1 MKTSLRILVVE
12 DDKYFIAHLKE
23 ILGAFGPVESAVEWT
38 QAEGLLKE
46 NVYDVVVTDIHLDE
60 NPDGMKVLDEARRQ
74 GAMRLVLTSSNSESV
89 ITEAYSRGAQ
99 HVLGKEHA
107 HETVPAYLKGLLHQ
121 RHQGQLQEVFESRFP
136 LTNPSL
142 RNQISKLLTT
152 PWQGRSL
159 LLTGAT
165 GTGKSLLGKLLSELV
180 FGAQAPF
187 VHINCSEIP
196 DNLLESE
203 LFGHEKGSFTGAEQR
218 RVGKLKL
225 ADGGVLFLDEVGTMS
240 QAMQQKLLK
249 AIEEKTF
256 YPVGSNKQET
266 SRFTLITATCED
278 LTEKISVGNFREDLY
293 FRLNGFQIRLPSLKE
308 RPEDIEMLVR
318 YFQSLNSRK
327 FVIKQAAME
336 KLITH
341 SWNGNIRELKQVV
354 MNLADGGTGLVG
366 PEEVEALIQSANTEK
381 TTNGSGL
388 INDDIRKFVVEKGLR
403 EYFQIVER
411 KITEES
417 LKRHQGKITSCIKEL
432 KISSSAFYRILQ
444 AHNINE

>member
-1 MKTSLRILVVE
+1 MKTALRILIVE
-12 DDKYFIAHLKE
+12 DDKYFLAHLRE
-23 ILGAFGPVESAVEWT
+23 ILSVFGPVECAMDWLT
-38 QAEGLLKE
+38 AQKLLKL
-46 NVYDVVVTDIHLDE
+46 NVYDVVVTDIHLEE
-60 NPDGMKVLDEARRQ
+60 NPDGMKVLDEARRL
-74 GAMRLVLTSSNSESV
+74 GAMRLVLTSSDSEAV
-89 ITEAYSRGAQ
+89 ITEAYARGAQ

-107 HETVPAYLKGLLHQ
+107 HETVPAYLKGLLHH
-121 RHQGQLQEVFESRFP
+121 RHQDQLQGVFETRFP
-136 LTNPSL
+136 LSNVNL
-142 RNQISKLLTT
+142 RNQISNLLTT

-159 LLTGAT
+159 LLTGPT

-180 FGAQAPF
+180 FGAEAPF

-256 YPVGSNKQET
+256 YPVGSNKQES

-278 LTEKISVGNFREDLY
+278 LQKKITQGSFREDLF
-293 FRLNGFQIRLPSLKE
+293 FRLNGFQIRLPSLRE
-308 RPEDIEMLVR
+308 RRDDIELLVR
-318 YFQSLNSRK
+318 YFQNLNTRK
-327 FVIKQAAME
+327 FVIQPIAME
-336 KLITH
+336 KLIAH
-341 SWNGNIRELKQVV
+341 AWDGNIRELKQVV
-354 MNLADGGTGLVG
+354 MNLADGDSGLVG
-366 PEEVEALIQSANTEK
+366 LKEVEAVLQSSSSSPLLT
-381 TTNGSGL
+381 SGL
-388 INDDIRKFVVEKGLR
+388 INDEIRNFIMENGLR
-403 EYFQIVER
+403 EYFQHVER
-411 KITEES
+411 QITEES

-444 AHNINE
+444 TQNIND